1 MDTNDAIF
9 QQALD
14 ELYVSLIKVMRL
26 ARGRLSTEQQLQYV
40 ISSLGDLAREIPG
53 GNSGPIHVENPV
65 VVNSV
70 VVNPVK
76 PDIPQPSVDITQEA
90 REYKYATMPE
100 MRDADGAWG
109 FRNKYL
115 EADDDTHYYKVS
127 IINDEIAEFEL
138 KPGKATVDALA
149 DNPLIAPKEMVIITG
164 SSNHT
169 IIDIIQKGRLV
180 RDGKFWIVS
189 QPCKIKWS

>member
-53 GNSGPIHVENPV
+53 GIAGPVPND
-65 VVNSV
+65 NSV
-70 VVNPVK
+70 IINPVK
-76 PDIPQPSVDITQEA
+76 PVNPVESQPPVDIAQEV

-100 MRDADGAWG
+100 MRDSDGAWG

-115 EADDDTHYYKVS
+115 EADDETHYYKVGF
-127 IINDEIAEFEL
+127 INDEVAEFEL
-138 KPGKATVDALA
+138 KPGKATVDALT
-149 DNPLIAPKEMVIITG
+149 DNPQIAPEEMVKATG
-164 SSNHT
+164 SANHT

-180 RDGKFWIVS
+180 RDGKFWIVK
-189 QPCKIKWS
+189 QPCEIRWS